1 MFKIYFVLNVSIHV
15 DHDMIQL
22 LVGNFFMVCLYVE
35 LNFAIDEEI

>member
-15 DHDMIQL
+15 GFLQL